1 MDSDYLNR
9 CMERYWKRWESF
21 ARQQCFNR
29 FIPLES
35 HEVLMD
41 AIMTLL
47 RQPESEISDLIRD
60 EKIGRPVILCWVY
73 KAIIN
78 YAKIYHVRCL
88 RVNLDYDLMAL
99 ADDSMH
105 KEDEVSDDLFNSVRN
120 VTACVRE
127 EDFLNPYTQCYTGR
141 GHLYRYVTYRRSA
154 NGQYTPRVMYQIYL
168 TSHKHLKSFADKQK
182 AVAFLNAGHQG
193 GANKVNHQLQG
204 YEKVS

>member
-141 GHLYRYVTYRRSA
+141 GHLY
-154 NGQYTPRVMYQIYL
+154 
-168 TSHKHLKSFADKQK
+168 
-182 AVAFLNAGHQG
+182 
-193 GANKVNHQLQG
+193 
-204 YEKVS
+204 

>member
-9 CMERYWKRWESF
+9 CMERYWKRWEVF

-29 FIPLES
+29 FIPRES

-47 RQPESEISDLIRD
+47 RQPEGRISDLIRD

-73 KAIIN
+73 RAIIN

-88 RVNLDYDLMAL
+88 RMNSDCDLTAL
-99 ADDSMH
+99 ADDSIH
-105 KEDEVSDDLFNSVRN
+105 REDEVSDDLFNSMREAS
-120 VTACVRE
+120 ACTRE
-127 EDFLNPYTQCYTGR
+127 DSFLQPGTQCYTGR
-141 GHLYRYVTYRRSA
+141 GHLYRYVTYVRGTNGRRR
-154 NGQYTPRVMYQIYL
+154 PRVMYQVYL
-168 TSHKHLKSFADKQK
+168 TDRKHLTSFADKQK
-182 AVAFLNAGHQG
+182 AMAFLNAGHQG
-193 GANKVNHQLQG
+193 GANKVNHQIQG

>member
-29 FIPLES
+29 FILRES

-47 RQPESEISDLIRD
+47 RQPESRISDLIRD

-73 KAIIN
+73 KDIIN
-78 YAKIYHVRCL
+78 HAKQHHAKCL
-88 RVNLDYDLMAL
+88 KIKQDCNLEAL
-99 ADDSMH
+99 AGDSAYE
-105 KEDEVSDDLFNSVRN
+105 EDEVSDDLFNSMRDAS
-120 VTACVRE
+120 ACMRE
-127 EDFLNPYTQCYTGR
+127 DDFLNPGTQCHTGR
-141 GHLYRYVTYRRSA
+141 GHLYRYVTYSRGA
-154 NGQYTPRVMYQIYL
+154 NGQRRPRVIYQAYL
-168 TSHKHLKSFADKQK
+168 TDCKHLKSFADKQK

-193 GANKVNHQLQG
+193 GGKQNNRLNA
-204 YEKVS
+204 ET

>member
-1 MDSDYLNR
+1 
-9 CMERYWKRWESF
+9 
-21 ARQQCFNR
+21 
-29 FIPLES
+29 
-35 HEVLMD
+35 MD
-41 AIMTLL
+41 AIMALL
-47 RQPESEISDLIRD
+47 RQSESEISDLIRD
-60 EKIGRPVILCWVY
+60 EKIGHPVILCWVY

-141 GHLYRYVTYRRSA
+141 GRLYRCATYRRSA
-154 NGQYTPRVMYQIYL
+154 NGQYTPRVTYYVYL
-168 TSHKHLKSFADKQK
+168 TDHKQRKYFADKQK
-182 AVAFLNAGHQG
+182 AMAFLNAGHQG
-193 GANKVNHQLQG
+193 GQTK
-204 YEKVS
+204 

>member
-47 RQPESEISDLIRD
+47 CQPESRISDLIRD
-60 EKIGRPVILCWVY
+60 EKIGHPVILHWIYEAIVNRA
-73 KAIIN
+73 KA
-78 YAKIYHVRCL
+78 YHSKSL

-99 ADDSMH
+99 ADKSMH

-127 EDFLNPYTQCYTGR
+127 DDFLNPYTQCYTGR
-141 GHLYRYVTYRRSA
+141 GHLYRYTTYRRSA
-154 NGQYTPRVMYQIYL
+154 NGQYTPRVKYYVYL
-168 TSHKHLKSFADKQK
+168 TDHKQRKYFADKQK

-193 GANKVNHQLQG
+193 GANKVNHQIQG